1 MATLSVLK
9 FDDPGGAYRVLIAL
23 QGMQERQMITLEGAT
38 VVSWPEGNK
47 KPKASQIHGTSDVGA
62 TSDAFWGFLIGV
74 IFFVPSLGVGS
85 GALRS
90 PLAEVGIDDDFIGQ
104 VRERVTE
111 GTSALFALTSGV
123 TALDEVVDEL
133 KAYDFE
139 IISTSLPEA
148 QERQL
153 REAFAQE

>member
-23 QGMQERQMITLEGAT
+23 QGMQERQMIVLEDAT
-38 VVSWPEGNK
+38 VVSWPEGNT
-47 KPKASQIHGTSDVGA
+47 KPKASQLHGTSDVGA
-62 TSDAFWGFLIGV
+62 ISDAFWGFLIGV

-90 PLAEVGIDDDFIGQ
+90 PLAEVGIDDAFIGQ

-148 QERQL
+148 QEGQL